1 MKRLILL
8 AIVLISL
15 CLSLSLIARAEDGV
29 NRGDIRDYIEEKI
42 LPVVIGVIT
51 STIAFLGTLKG
62 VLSSLKELKRAKN
75 DYEIVTEKNR
85 EEVKREVQY
94 IQDAYNAIK
103 ESVED
108 VPKLLETL
116 ENQRE
121 KIESLEQIVIVA
133 TEILSLAYSANSEL
147 VRTGKANEMK
157 RLLSK
162 LDIKEVSSGENS

>member
-1 MKRLILL
+1 MKKLIVLFM
-8 AIVLISL
+8 VLISL
-15 CLSLSLIARAEDGV
+15 CMSLSLIARAEDGI

-42 LPVVIGVIT
+42 LPVVIGVVT
-51 STIAFLGTLKG
+51 SIIAFLGALKG
-62 VLSSLKELKRAKN
+62 VLSSLKELKRAKS
-75 DYEIVTEKNR
+75 DYETIAEKNR
-85 EEVKREVQY
+85 EEAKRE
-94 IQDAYNAIK
+94 IQVLQEAYGSIK

-108 VPKLLETL
+108 VPKLLDTL